1 MNRLEKIGHEKN
13 QIRSNIDKDLKK
25 INICIKDCGSGIS
38 ASEKEAVFRRFYRG
52 DASRSTEGNGLGL
65 SLVKA
70 IIDLHQG
77 SILLEDNN
85 PGLCARVIM
94 KSYQ

>member
-1 MNRLEKIGHEKN
+1 MDSDKN
-13 QIRSNIDKDLKK
+13 GVSVLIDDR
-25 INICIKDCGSGIS
+25 GPGIA

-70 IIDLHQG
+70 VIDLHQG
-77 SILLEDNN
+77 SIALEDNH
-85 PGLCARVIM
+85 PGLRVRVTLYLTNSLASRKDAARIADAL
-94 KSYQ
+94 